1 MVTSQ
6 DTPATAGFVLLSP
19 WEADILNKNKRVFVN
34 THAFVMTDIK
44 ISILIQNGKKEHIYD
59 LISSVL

>member
-19 WEADILNKNKRVFVN
+19 WKTDILNKNKRALAN
-34 THAFVMTDIK
+34 THAFVMADIK
-44 ISILIQNGKKEHIYD
+44 ISI
-59 LISSVL
+59 